1 MSTCIWVQ
9 GWPEPLHDSPSTRI
23 RRLSD
28 VGITD
33 RWTALSLKALERVR
47 TSSPTKKSG
56 GNFGGNYFF
65 GVFMS
70 LFINDFLR
78 QFGGRHLHQIMVR
91 REPRKVGT
99 PYETRAPAFF

>member
-47 TSSPTKKSG
+47 TSSPTKKIWG
-56 GNFGGNYFF
+56 QLWGQLFF
-65 GVFMS
+65 WRFYV
-70 LFINDFLR
+70 I
-78 QFGGRHLHQIMVR
+78 VY
-91 REPRKVGT
+91 K
-99 PYETRAPAFF
+99 